1 MKAAIF
7 YGPKQ
12 RLRVEE
18 VERPKIMPH
27 EILVKVAACGVCH
40 SDLEYI
46 ELGVRTVKEPP
57 LILGHEASGIVEE
70 VGSEVKNFKKGERV
84 LLASVFGCGNCY
96 FCRTGRE
103 NICEHMTMLG
113 NRIDGAYAQFI
124 KVPSKA
130 AFSMPDEIPLEEG
143 CVIAD
148 AIATPYHAVRNR
160 AQVKAGDT
168 VAIFGCG
175 GLGLNAT
182 QIATAMGGTVIAV
195 DIVDRKLEWARQFGA
210 SITIN
215 PTGKDISKEIRR
227 LTGGGAD
234 IAIEVIG
241 NPATVKQAYDSLR
254 IGGRLCVVG
263 YTPGDITISGA
274 RLMIREIEVV
284 GSVSCRPGDYPKLI
298 EMVKRRRIQVESV
311 VTHKFKLEEI
321 NEAFEVMKKGE
332 SIRSIVIPA

>member
-1 MKAAIF
+1 MKAAVF
-7 YGPKQ
+7 YGPNQ
-12 RLRVEE
+12 PLRVEA
-18 VERPKIMPH
+18 VETPKIAPD

-46 ELGVRTVKEPP
+46 ELGVPTVKNPP
-57 LILGHEASGIVEE
+57 LILGHEASGTVEE

-84 LLASVFGCGNCY
+84 LLAGVFGCGICY

-113 NRIDGAYAQFI
+113 NRIDGAYAQYI
-124 KVPSKA
+124 KVPGKA
-130 AFSMPDEIPLEEG
+130 AFPLPQEIPLEEG

-148 AIATPYHAVRNR
+148 AIATPYHAVKER
-160 AQVKAGDT
+160 AQVKAGDN
-168 VAIFGCG
+168 VVIFGCG
-175 GLGLNAT
+175 GLGLNAI
-182 QIATAMGGTVIAV
+182 QIATAVGGTVIAV
-195 DIVDRKLEWARQFGA
+195 DIVDRKLEWAKQFGA

-215 PTGKDISKEIRR
+215 PTGRDISKDIKKM
-227 LTGGGAD
+227 TGGGAD

-241 NPATVKQAYDSLR
+241 NPITIRQAYDSLR

-274 RLMIREIEVV
+274 RLMMRELEVV

-298 EMVKRRRIQVESV
+298 EMVRRGKVRVEPV
-311 VTHKFKLEEI
+311 VTHRFRLEEI
-321 NEAFEVMKKGE
+321 NEAFEVMKRGE
-332 SIRSIVIPA
+332 SIRSIVIPS